1 MTVCVLAHAEV
12 QSQALAV
19 SVGFTQKILRIN
31 QPTELSDNKKEL
43 KSYPLNGPQIGIL
56 YDMTFKKGLGMTVGL
71 NYSYTTKIS
80 DWEDYKYDRFGKV
93 VAVPIIETKYRNES
107 HVLKLHADLQYKA
120 PIAMDTWLIFYTGPS
135 IQGVLKYNAND
146 YYREK
151 KIIESSDDKPVEIV
165 KYRSDQ
171 RELSEYYNVINVT
184 WGVGAGFQYKHIFVR
199 GGYDFGL
206 TNPRRVNQFGKMGYM
221 DPADPSQPDNRLT
234 RGRADQWQITV
245 GYYFWQ
251 RDKE

>member
-19 SVGFTQKILRIN
+19 SVGFTQNTLRIN
-31 QPTELSDNKKEL
+31 QPTELNDNKKEL

-56 YDMTFKKGLGMTVGL
+56 YDMTFKKGLGLAVGL
-71 NYSYTTKIS
+71 NYNYTTDIS
-80 DWEDYKYDRFGKV
+80 NWTDYEYDLNGKQI
-93 VAVPIIETKYRNES
+93 PIPIYETKYRNES

-120 PIAMDTWLIFYTGPS
+120 PIAMNTWLIFYTGPS
-135 IQGVLKYNAND
+135 LQGVLKYNAN
-146 YYREK
+146 YYFREK
-151 KIIESSDDKPVEIV
+151 KINDNEDDKRVEIKKFPFGQQIV
-165 KYRSDQ
+165 EK
-171 RELSEYYNVINVT
+171 YYNYINVT
-184 WGVGAGFQYKHIFVR
+184 WGLGAGFQYKRLYVR

-206 TNPRRVNQFGKMGYM
+206 TNPLRVNQFGKMGYM